1 MLSRVQTLS
10 AQGLNFSL
18 IEVETDLSQGFPA
31 FNIVGLPDTSVQEAK
46 ERIRAAIKNCGFDF
60 PATKHITINLAPA
73 DIPKEG
79 PAYDLPMAAGII
91 LSSLGLNFDYKNNLF
106 IGELALDGTL
116 RRVSGILPATI
127 FARENN
133 IQTIYIPWDNASEA
147 AIINGVEIVP
157 LKNLEQL
164 IRHLKGIQLLEPF
177 TGPAWETTKTNT
189 EDNDLDM
196 CNICGQEF
204 VKRALEIAASGGHN
218 ILMSGPPGS
227 GKTLLAKTL
236 PSILPALTT
245 EESLEVTKIYSIAG
259 LLTPTNPLITTR
271 PFRSPHHSASGP
283 ALVGGGRN
291 PRPGE
296 ISLAH
301 RGVLFLDELP
311 EFSRSVLE
319 NLRQPLEDGIITVAR
334 AFGTS
339 TFPARFILV
348 ASQNPCPCGYSSD
361 PDKPCTCSMLQ
372 ISKYQ
377 RKISGPLLDRIDLHI
392 EVPKVQFSKL
402 TNNEKNINE
411 TSDQIRKRVENAR
424 AIQTTRFKNKNI
436 FTNAEMNA
444 KDIKDFCKISEETT
458 ELMRSAVSQLHLSA
472 RSYHRLLKIARTIA
486 DLSGAENIQLA
497 HAAEALQYRAKIE

>member
-18 IEVETDLSQGFPA
+18 VEVETDLSQGFPS

-46 ERIRAAIKNCGFDF
+46 ERIRAAIKNCDFEF

-79 PAYDLPMAAGII
+79 PTYDLPMAAGII
-91 LSSLGLNFDYKNNLF
+91 LSSLGLNFDYKNSLF
-106 IGELALDGTL
+106 LGELALDGSL

-127 FARENN
+127 FAREKN

-147 AIINGVEIVP
+147 AIIKGVEIIP
-157 LKNLEQL
+157 IQNLEQL
-164 IRHLKGIQLLEPF
+164 IKHLKGLQILEPF
-177 TGPAWETTKTNT
+177 TGPAWETNQTSAT
-189 EDNDLDM
+189 ENDLDM
-196 CNICGQEF
+196 CNIYGQEF

-236 PSILPALTT
+236 PSILPKLTT
-245 EESLEVTKIYSIAG
+245 DESLEVTKIYSIAG
-259 LLTPTNPLITTR
+259 LLTSSNPLISTL
-271 PFRSPHHSASGP
+271 PFRSPHHSASGV

-311 EFSRSVLE
+311 EFSRAVLE
-319 NLRQPLEDGIITVAR
+319 NLRQPLEDGVITVAR
-334 AFGTS
+334 ANGSS

-348 ASQNPCPCGYSSD
+348 ASQNPCPCGYASD

-377 RKISGPLLDRIDLHI
+377 KKISGPLLDRIDLHI
-392 EVPKVQFSKL
+392 EVPRVHFSKL
-402 TNNEKNINE
+402 NNDDKNINE
-411 TSDQIRKRVENAR
+411 TSKQIRARVEAAR
-424 AIQTTRFKNKNI
+424 NIQTKRFQNRNI
-436 FTNAEMNA
+436 FTNAEMNS
-444 KDIKDFCKISEETT
+444 KDIKDYCEITEESV
-458 ELMRSAVSQLHLSA
+458 ELMRNAVTKLHLSA
-472 RSYHRLLKIARTIA
+472 RSYHRLLKVARTIA
-486 DLSGAENIQLA
+486 DLASSEKIQTT
-497 HAAEALQYRAKIE
+497 HAAEALQYRCKIE